1 MIYYVIGIENLGGKS
16 YILIFEF
23 HSPTVTEQLKHKYKM
38 EKCLG
43 EDKTILSFVYEQQFL
58 CICRGTSSKKQA
70 KFLINSLL
78 Y

>member
-23 HSPTVTEQLKHKYKM
+23 HSPTGTEQLQQKYKM

-43 EDKTILSFVYEQQFL
+43 EDKTILCL
-58 CICRGTSSKKQA
+58 
-70 KFLINSLL
+70 
-78 Y
+78 